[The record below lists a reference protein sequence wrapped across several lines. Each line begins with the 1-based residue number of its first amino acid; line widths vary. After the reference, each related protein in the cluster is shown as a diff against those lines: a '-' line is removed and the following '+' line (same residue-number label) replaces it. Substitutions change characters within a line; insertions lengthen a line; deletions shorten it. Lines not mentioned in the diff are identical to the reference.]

1 LRNEAEFGGVR
12 RKWLRERGLRRRR
25 GGWPTWTSA
34 AGLEACPTWLGERRG
49 FGVEGGRRIRF
60 SGLVVFSGEEGAE
73 FLQGT
78 EVVALGGIDAALET
92 GEDVGAA
99 VEDVAGEM
107 GVGLAV
113 ILE

>member
-1 LRNEAEFGGVR
+1 M
-12 RKWLRERGLRRRR
+12 RERGLRRRR

-49 FGVEGGRRIRF
+49 FGVEGGRRVGF
-60 SGLVVFSGEEGAE
+60 GGLAVFGGGEGAE

-78 EVVALGGIDAALET
+78 EVVALGGIYAALET
-92 GEDVGAA
+92 GEDFGAA
-99 VEDVAGEM
+99 VQNVAGEM